1 MEEEEEEDTVD
12 LEELG
17 VEGEVEEQEELFP
30 L

>member
-17 VEGEVEEQEELFP
+17 VEGEVEEQEELSP